1 MESESSFEINL
12 SAKEDKKSDHNG
24 ATTARSKT
32 LLKGGSAT
40 ENNGI
45 TVGPFANEQTHSK
58 YKSEKVE
65 DECISPYAL
74 NTNQLPGQKLHQLK
88 SVHKKEKEVENVG
101 KNIDLRIRLTKSNRI
116 YLQMKSSKFIINGDF
131 KHETGQSASSSSD
144 EIDEKENVKT
154 NTVSIKRSTRRGK
167 EDITS
172 EKHSWILRESGVIR
186 LTWDISV
193 IFFAIYNSIMTP
205 FVIAFNPSWQSDIFI
220 VLVDW
225 IINVFFIIDIGIN
238 FRTTYTN
245 TKTGLEVWNP
255 KKIAKHY
262 VLGGK
267 FIIDLL
273 SSIPFDT
280 VPIESISFLNVI
292 GMLKIV
298 RIVRIS
304 KIIRHL
310 NVVTETKTVLKT
322 LQLLFNLLLYIH
334 LLA

>member
-1 MESESSFEINL
+1 
-12 SAKEDKKSDHNG
+12 
-24 ATTARSKT
+24 
-32 LLKGGSAT
+32 
-40 ENNGI
+40 
-45 TVGPFANEQTHSK
+45 
-58 YKSEKVE
+58 
-65 DECISPYAL
+65 
-74 NTNQLPGQKLHQLK
+74 
-88 SVHKKEKEVENVG
+88 
-101 KNIDLRIRLTKSNRI
+101 
-116 YLQMKSSKFIINGDF
+116 
-131 KHETGQSASSSSD
+131 
-144 EIDEKENVKT
+144 
-154 NTVSIKRSTRRGK
+154 
-167 EDITS
+167 
-172 EKHSWILRESGVIR
+172 
-186 LTWDISV
+186 
-193 IFFAIYNSIMTP
+193 
-205 FVIAFNPSWQSDIFI
+205 
-220 VLVDW
+220 
-225 IINVFFIIDIGIN
+225 VFFIVDIAIN

>member
-1 MESESSFEINL
+1 MESGSSFEIDL
-12 SAKEDKKSDHNG
+12 SVKEDKKSDKNG

-32 LLKGGSAT
+32 LLKGGSAS

-45 TVGPFANEQTHSK
+45 VVEPFANELTINK
-58 YKSEKVE
+58 YKSEREE

-74 NTNQLPGQKLHQLK
+74 HTSELPGQRLK
-88 SVHKKEKEVENVG
+88 RMQSVHKKQNEVENVA
-101 KNIDLRIRLTKSNRI
+101 KTVDLRERITKSNRI
-116 YLQMKSSKFIINGDF
+116 YLQMKSSRFIINEQF
-131 KHETGQSASSSSD
+131 KFDTGQSASSSGD
-144 EIDEKENVKT
+144 EIDEKLHVHT
-154 NTVSIKRSTRRGK
+154 NSVSIKRSTKRGK
-167 EDITS
+167 EDISS
-172 EKHSWILRESGVIR
+172 EKHSWILRESGAIR

-205 FVIAFNPSWQSDIFI
+205 FVIAFNPSWQSDMYII
-220 VLVDW
+220 AIDW
-225 IINVFFIIDIGIN
+225 IINVFFIVDIGIN

-273 SSIPFDT
+273 SSIPFDS